1 MNKIKVAIVLICI
14 LFLTGCSTVKFEKKR
29 ESYDESMFVCVEKTY
44 SWLIVY
50 NKDTKVMYA
59 VSNGGYNSGNFNV
72 LVDAQG
78 RPMLWESEE

>member
-1 MNKIKVAIVLICI
+1 MNKIKVATLLICI
-14 LFLTGCSTVKFEKKR
+14 LFLTGCTNVTIEEER

-44 SWLIVY
+44 QWLIVY

-72 LVDAQG
+72 LIDAQG
-78 RPMLWESEE
+78 KPMLWGE